1 MERWVLN
8 HAKVFDYDGDVS
20 ILLGP
25 GSASPGYMLKHPSLN
40 ELQALFAVH
49 KE

>member
-20 ILLGP
+20 ILLGL
-25 GSASPGYMLKHPSLN
+25 GSAGPGYMLKYPSLN
-40 ELQALFAVH
+40 ELQALLAVH